1 MIKNKC
7 LNIIFVI
14 LFILFFF
21 LIGYFFYNI
30 INEKNEDI
38 QVVEKFKN
46 IVKLNCKDL
55 QSDLKKLFFNRARLI
70 REYIIIS
77 LNNLSV
83 DEKNEIVNLLAT
95 NTKNICNY
103 FKYILGCEQ
112 LFKLMNSYNNTLLN
126 YIDSYISPD
135 SSEESKKQMQILNND
150 MNSIILYLNSN
161 LLMKDHEEEIEEEIE
176 VDMYVTSTPKP
187 IIEKVDTNNYLK
199 SILKNNLK
207 FTIEQLNHYYYKK
220 YLSSELSF
228 DSLID
233 NFTLLTECLTDLLCK
248 VSKNN

>member
-126 YIDSYISPD
+126 YVDSYISPD

-248 VSKNN
+248 NSKNN

>member
-1 MIKNKC
+1 
-7 LNIIFVI
+7 
-14 LFILFFF
+14 
-21 LIGYFFYNI
+21 
-30 INEKNEDI
+30 
-38 QVVEKFKN
+38 
-46 IVKLNCKDL
+46 
-55 QSDLKKLFFNRARLI
+55 
-70 REYIIIS
+70 
-77 LNNLSV
+77 
-83 DEKNEIVNLLAT
+83 
-95 NTKNICNY
+95 
-103 FKYILGCEQ
+103 
-112 LFKLMNSYNNTLLN
+112 MNSYNNTLLN
-126 YIDSYISPD
+126 YVDSYISPD

-161 LLMKDHEEEIEEEIE
+161 LLMKDHEEIEEEIE